1 MVEQVVANAEQDDRT
16 ITIKVGILGMTINST
31 NIRDAIELLQI
42 LGSAMGVVQDN
53 LNKNSKIIMPQ
64 AGNPRH
70 MN

>member
-16 ITIKVGILGMTINST
+16 VTIKQGILGMTINST

-64 AGNPRH
+64 AGNPRR

>member
-64 AGNPRH
+64 AGNPRR